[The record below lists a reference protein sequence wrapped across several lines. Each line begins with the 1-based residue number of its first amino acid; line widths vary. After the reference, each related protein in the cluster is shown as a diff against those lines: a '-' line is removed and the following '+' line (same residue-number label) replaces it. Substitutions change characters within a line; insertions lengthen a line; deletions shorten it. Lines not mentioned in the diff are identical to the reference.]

1 MLFLNVIVESDSQN
15 VISAVTGAQ
24 SPLSYMGTI
33 VDDCRLLACHFQ
45 NLQFTHIRREAN
57 QAVHY
62 LAKYASS
69 HHEDV
74 WIEDAPNCIHV
85 VLAFDLLSDTL

>member
-1 MLFLNVIVESDSQN
+1 
-15 VISAVTGAQ
+15 
-24 SPLSYMGTI
+24 MGII

-45 NLQFTHIRREAN
+45 NLQFVHITHEAY
-57 QAVHY
+57 QVTHY

-74 WIEDAPNCIHV
+74 WIEDAPNCIDA
-85 VLAFDLLSDTL
+85 VLLFDLLPNTL